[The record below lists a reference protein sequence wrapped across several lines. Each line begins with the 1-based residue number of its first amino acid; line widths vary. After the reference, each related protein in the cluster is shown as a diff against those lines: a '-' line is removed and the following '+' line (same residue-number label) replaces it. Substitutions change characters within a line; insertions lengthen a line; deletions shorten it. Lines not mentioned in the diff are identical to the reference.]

1 MKARKDLIPGD
12 TVMFRPKRW
21 EFESQPF
28 TIREVQ
34 DGGNGNRVLI
44 ENNNRKVWA
53 RLRSPNLRV
62 IDPQQDLKPQ
72 YDKFLA
78 DQKALDKSYLT
89 LELDEYYRCWRP
101 RLPGRVPQT
110 LRVRTISLFRP
121 GRRPRRGGY
130 VYYKISG
137 KKAPSENETC
147 HRLDYKWKGVHS
159 NMETSENYYLVEDID
174 RKIFGRNFKHVSK
187 LEGMIVLGE

>member
-101 RLPGRVPQT
+101 R
-110 LRVRTISLFRP
+110 
-121 GRRPRRGGY
+121 RGGY